1 LRNHQ
6 NSIPRPKQECGI
18 AYIIKSWPRLSETF
32 ILSEVAALERQGA
45 LLRIFSVKEPDA
57 GPVHAG
63 IAEVRAKV
71 TYLDL
76 PRHWASALPANAR
89 SFWRWPGRYCRTLAE
104 AAATVI
110 RHRRLAAL
118 RHFLKAG
125 YLADMLFREPVAH
138 LHAHFATSPS
148 LVAMFTHQL
157 TGVPYSLTAHAKD
170 IYVNR
175 PDLIRAEIERAQ
187 AVVTCT
193 DYNRRYLLSQ
203 FSSACDGKLR
213 CIYHGLDLSQFKL
226 RAQFKFQAPG
236 ARDTGPP
243 LVLAVA
249 RLVEKKGLSDL
260 IVAAGL
266 LRRRGR
272 RFRVDIIGNGPLHQ
286 ALEVRVS
293 EFALS
298 DCVRLLGAQ
307 PHEVVHQAY
316 RQASVFALPCI
327 ITANGDRDGIPNVL
341 LEAMASGVPVVATQ
355 VSGIPE
361 LIDAERDG
369 LLVEPNSPEKL
380 ADAIDRLLTQ
390 PELGERL
397 ASAARSK
404 IEARFSVEDGARQL
418 LELFRRAA
426 SPAADPEAAAE
437 RSVVTVAPSE
447 VASEGR

>member
-6 NSIPRPKQECGI
+6 NPILRPNPERGI
-18 AYIIKSWPRLSETF
+18 AYVVKSWPRLSETF
-32 ILSEVAALERQGA
+32 ILNEIVALERQGVP
-45 LLRIFSVKEPDA
+45 LRIFSIKEPNVE
-57 GPVHAG
+57 PVHAG
-63 IAEVRAKV
+63 VAQVRAKV

-76 PRHWASALPANAR
+76 PRHWTPALPANAR
-89 SFWRWPGRYCRTLAE
+89 SFWRWPGRYCRTLVE
-104 AAATVI
+104 AAATAV

-193 DYNRRYLLSQ
+193 DYNRRYLLSR
-203 FSSACDGKLR
+203 FSSVCDGKLR
-213 CIYHGLDLSQFKL
+213 CIYHGLDLSQFKF
-226 RAQFKFQAPG
+226 RAQFKSRGPA
-236 ARDTGPP
+236 ARDTEPP
-243 LVLAVA
+243 LVLSVA
-249 RLVEKKGLSDL
+249 RLVEKKGLGDL
-260 IVAAGL
+260 IVAADL

-272 RFRVDIIGNGPLHQ
+272 RFRVEIIGNGPLRQ
-286 ALEVRVS
+286 ALEARVR
-293 EFALS
+293 EFALN
-298 DCVRLLGAQ
+298 DCVRLLGARS
-307 PHEVVHQAY
+307 HEMVHQAY
-316 RQASVFALPCI
+316 QQASVFALPCI
-327 ITANGDRDGIPNVL
+327 VTANGYRDGIPNVL
-341 LEAMASGVPVVATQ
+341 LEAMASGVPVVATP

-380 ADAIDRLLTQ
+380 ADAIDGLLTQ

-397 ASAARSK
+397 ARAARSK

-418 LELFRRAA
+418 IEVFQRDG
-426 SPAADPEAAAE
+426 SPVLDPEAAAE
-437 RSVVTVAPSE
+437 RSVATVAPSE
-447 VASEGR
+447 AP

>member
-1 LRNHQ
+1 
-6 NSIPRPKQECGI
+6 
-18 AYIIKSWPRLSETF
+18 
-32 ILSEVAALERQGA
+32 
-45 LLRIFSVKEPDA
+45 
-57 GPVHAG
+57 
-63 IAEVRAKV
+63 
-71 TYLDL
+71 
-76 PRHWASALPANAR
+76 
-89 SFWRWPGRYCRTLAE
+89 LAE

-175 PDLIRAEIERAQ
+175 PDLIRAEIARAQ

-203 FSSACDGKLR
+203 FSSACDGKVR
-213 CIYHGLDLSQFKL
+213 CIYHGLDLSQFKF

-243 LVLAVA
+243 LILSVA
-249 RLVEKKGLSDL
+249 RLVEKKGLSNL
-260 IVAAGL
+260 IAAAEI

-272 RFRVDIIGNGPLHQ
+272 SFRVEIIGNGPLRRALQ
-286 ALEVRVS
+286 ARVS
-293 EFALS
+293 ELALN
-298 DCVRLLGAQ
+298 DRVRLLGAQ
-307 PHEVVHQAY
+307 PQEAVHKAY
-316 RQASVFALPCI
+316 HRASVFALPCVV
-327 ITANGDRDGIPNVL
+327 TANGDRDGIPNVL

-447 VASEGR
+447 VASEVR

>member
-6 NSIPRPKQECGI
+6 DLSPRLNQERGV
-18 AYIIKSWPRLSETF
+18 AYIVKSWPRLSETF
-32 ILSEVAALERQGA
+32 ILNEVAALERQGVS
-45 LLRIFSVKEPDA
+45 LRIFSIKEPSRE
-57 GPVHAG
+57 PVHDG
-63 IAEVRAKV
+63 VAEVRAKV

-76 PRHWASALPANAR
+76 PRHWTSALPANAR

-104 AAATVI
+104 ASATVI

-157 TGVPYSLTAHAKD
+157 SGVPYSLTAHAKD

-175 PDLIRAEIERAQ
+175 PDLIRAEIGRAQ

-193 DYNRRYLLSQ
+193 DYNRRYLLSR

-213 CIYHGLDLSQFKL
+213 CIYHGLDLSQFKF
-226 RAQFKFQAPG
+226 RGP
-236 ARDTGPP
+236 ARDAGPP
-243 LVLAVA
+243 LILSVA

-260 IVAAGL
+260 IAAADL

-272 RFRVDIIGNGPLHQ
+272 SFRVEIIGNGPLRH
-286 ALEVRVS
+286 ALEARIG
-293 EFALS
+293 EFALN
-298 DCVRLLGAQ
+298 DRVRLLGAQ
-307 PHEVVHQAY
+307 PHEAVHKAY
-316 RQASVFALPCI
+316 HRAAIFALPCVV
-327 ITANGDRDGIPNVL
+327 TANGDRDGIPNVL
-341 LEAMASGVPVVATQ
+341 LEAMASGVPVVATS

-361 LIDAERDG
+361 LIESERDG

-380 ADAIDRLLTQ
+380 ADAIDRLLKH
-390 PELGERL
+390 PELGEWL
-397 ASAARSK
+397 ARAARSK
-404 IEARFSVEDGARQL
+404 IEAHFSVEDGAKQL
-418 LELFRRAA
+418 LELFRRDGG
-426 SPAADPEAAAE
+426 SPVLVPETAPA

-447 VASEGR
+447 VP